1 MATAP
6 REVWGDLAT
15 TAFVEASHLFKSLD
29 DDARRDL
36 LRVATVVGFSDGEA
50 VSGDAAEGFG
60 LLLEGAASVG
70 AAGPGGHPEDARLE
84 RGAFFGEGA
93 VLGAAPA
100 AAVVARGE
108 LQVVVFPAPVI
119 AAISERFPRVRRLLE
134 AVLAAR
140 HREAPRPPG
149 I

>member
-29 DDARRDL
+29 EGARRDL
-36 LRVATVVGFSDGEA
+36 LQVATVVGYSDGEA
-50 VSGDAAEGFG
+50 VPGDAAEGFC
-60 LLLEGAASVG
+60 LLLEGAASLVAPG
-70 AAGPGGHPEDARLE
+70 TAGPLEVGRLE

-93 VLGAAPA
+93 VLGAPRPT
-100 AAVVARGE
+100 AVVARGD
-108 LQVVVFPAPVI
+108 LAVVVFPAPVI
-119 AAISERFPRVRRLLE
+119 AAISERYPKVRRLLE
-134 AVLAAR
+134 TVLAAR
-140 HREAPRPPG
+140 DREAGRPPG